1 MRVAT
6 SRNSVTVVEYEN
18 NSSSATPNR
27 DSGCNGMV
35 EGVEQKLC
43 IGFR

>member
-6 SRNSVTVVEYEN
+6 SRNSLTVVGYEN
-18 NSSSATPNR
+18 NSSSATHNR
-27 DSGCNGMV
+27 GTGCNGMV

-43 IGFR
+43 VGFR